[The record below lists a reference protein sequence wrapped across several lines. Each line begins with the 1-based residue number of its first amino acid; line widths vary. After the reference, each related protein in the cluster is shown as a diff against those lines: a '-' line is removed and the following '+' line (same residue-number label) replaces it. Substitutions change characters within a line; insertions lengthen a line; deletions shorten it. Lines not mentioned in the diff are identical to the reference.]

1 MVYQFANFKKA
12 EEKAKIDL
20 NFLMM
25 NKSIVYIVLAAIVG
39 LGLGYVLFNA
49 AEEQQNTA
57 EESHNHE
64 DATQMWTCSMHPQI
78 MREEPGDC
86 PICGMDLI
94 PAESSSD
101 GLTANQFKMTENALA
116 LANIQTTVVG
126 NSNAASEALTL
137 SGKIAVNEDET
148 ATQPAHFDGRIER
161 LLVSSVGQEV
171 RKGQEVATIYSP
183 ELVAAQQELF
193 TAAKLKGSQP
203 KLYTAVRNKF
213 KNWMI
218 SDALLDQIEET
229 GKTVTRFPIYASFSG
244 VVSEISVNEGAHV
257 MDGNPIFKVAD
268 LSTVWAE
275 FDAYENQI
283 NQLKKGQS
291 IRISSNA
298 YPNKIF
304 DAKISF
310 IDPVLNTQTRTVTVR
325 VTFNN
330 AEDLLKPGMFV
341 EAKVKGATV
350 ANTGLMIPASA
361 VMWTGERSLV
371 YVKPNANASVFEMRE
386 VTLGEKIGDSY
397 SIVSGLSKGEEIV
410 TNGTFTVDAAAQ
422 LSGKKS
428 MMNATSETTSDEATV
443 AMKMQFSKDFQS
455 QLKKV
460 VPNYLTLKDAFVA
473 SEVEQISSAAANLQ
487 VELQSVENQDLNGM
501 VKSHFDMIQQ
511 NLEVIVTSDTLEEQ
525 RAAFVILNENM
536 VVLVNNISG
545 IALDLY
551 VQRCPMANN
560 SKGAVWLS
568 SSSEIRNPYYGDA
581 MLTCGSV
588 IDTLGL

>member
-1 MVYQFANFKKA
+1 
-12 EEKAKIDL
+12 
-20 NFLMM
+20 M
-25 NKSIVYIVLAAIVG
+25 NKSIIYIVLAAVVG

-49 AEEQQNTA
+49 AEEQQDMA
-57 EESHNHE
+57 EEAHTHE

-94 PAESSSD
+94 PAESGSD
-101 GLTANQFKMTENALA
+101 GLTANQFRMTENALA

-126 NSNAASEALTL
+126 SSNAASEALTL

-148 ATQPAHFDGRIER
+148 ATQPAHFDGRVER

-193 TAAKLKGSQP
+193 TAAKLKGAQP
-203 KLYTAVRNKF
+203 KLYAAVRKKF

-275 FDAYENQI
+275 FDAYESQI

-325 VTFNN
+325 ATLKN

-341 EAKVKGATV
+341 EAKVTGVSNK
-350 ANTGLMIPASA
+350 NSGLMVPASA

-371 YVKPNANASVFEMRE
+371 YVKPNTNESIFEMRE

-397 SIVSGLSKGEEIV
+397 SIVSGLSNGEEIV

-422 LSGKKS
+422 LGGKKS
-428 MMNATSETTSDEATV
+428 MMNATSESTSTEEMNT
-443 AMKMQFSKDFQS
+443 MRMQLPKDFQS
-455 QLKKV
+455 QLKNV
-460 VPNYLTLKDAFVA
+460 VSNYLTLKDAFVA
-473 SEVEQISSAAANLQ
+473 SEVEQISSAAADLQ
-487 VELQSVENQDLNGM
+487 DKLQDIPTEALEGM
-501 VKSHFDMIQQ
+501 VKSHFEMIQQ
-511 NLEVIVTSDTLEEQ
+511 KLKLISVSANLEEQ

-545 IALDLY
+545 IAPDLY
-551 VQRCPMANN
+551 LQRCPMANN

-588 IDTLGL
+588 IDTLGLK

>member
-1 MVYQFANFKKA
+1 
-12 EEKAKIDL
+12 
-20 NFLMM
+20 M

-49 AEEQQNTA
+49 AEEQQDTA

-64 DATQMWTCSMHPQI
+64 NASQMWTCSMHPQI

-101 GLTANQFKMTENALA
+101 GLTVNQFKMTENALA

-148 ATQPAHFDGRIER
+148 ATQPAHFDGRVER
-161 LLVSSVGQEV
+161 LMVSSVGQEV

-203 KLYTAVRNKF
+203 KLYAAVRNKF

-275 FDAYENQI
+275 FDAYESQI

-304 DAKISF
+304 DAEISF

-325 VTFNN
+325 ATLNN

-341 EAKVKGATV
+341 EAKVTGVSKE
-350 ANTGLMIPASA
+350 NSGLMVPASA

-371 YVKPNANASVFEMRE
+371 YVKPNANTSVFEMRE

-397 SIVSGLSKGEEIV
+397 SIVSGLNNGEEIV

-443 AMKMQFSKDFQS
+443 AMKMQLSTDFQN
-455 QLKKV
+455 QLKDALEV
-460 VPNYLTLKDAFVA
+460 YMVLKDAFVA

-487 VELQSVENQDLNGM
+487 VELQSVENQDLDGM

-511 NLEVIVTSDTLEEQ
+511 KLKAITTSDSLEEQ

-545 IALDLY
+545 IAPDLY
-551 VQRCPMANN
+551 LQRCPMANN
-560 SKGAVWLS
+560 NKGAVWLS

>member
-1 MVYQFANFKKA
+1 
-12 EEKAKIDL
+12 
-20 NFLMM
+20 MM

-49 AEEQQNTA
+49 AEEQQDTA

-64 DATQMWTCSMHPQI
+64 NASQMWTCSMHPQI

-101 GLTANQFKMTENALA
+101 GLTVNQFKMTENALA

-148 ATQPAHFDGRIER
+148 ATQPAHFDGRVER
-161 LLVSSVGQEV
+161 LMVSSVGQEV

-203 KLYTAVRNKF
+203 KLYAAVRNKF

-275 FDAYENQI
+275 FDAYESQI

-304 DAKISF
+304 DAEISF

-325 VTFNN
+325 ATLNN

-341 EAKVKGATV
+341 EAKVTGVSKE
-350 ANTGLMIPASA
+350 NSGLMVPASA

-371 YVKPNANASVFEMRE
+371 YVKPNANTSVFEMRE

-397 SIVSGLSKGEEIV
+397 SIVSGLNNGEEIV

-443 AMKMQFSKDFQS
+443 AMKMQLSTDFQN
-455 QLKKV
+455 QLKDALEV
-460 VPNYLTLKDAFVA
+460 YMVLKDAFVA

-487 VELQSVENQDLNGM
+487 VELQSVENQDLDGM

-511 NLEVIVTSDTLEEQ
+511 KLKAITTSDSLEEQ

-545 IALDLY
+545 IAPDLY
-551 VQRCPMANN
+551 LQRCPMANN
-560 SKGAVWLS
+560 NKGAVWLS